1 MLLTHAQGHQ
11 VLLGHS
17 IFKSLF
23 FFFFKAAYESSGI
36 DLPHSYREKKKF
48 MNKTNSKMKG
58 FFLFCF
64 VFRERK
70 KILKS
75 NNFQKYLMQVDSK

>member
-17 IFKSLF
+17 ILKSLF
-23 FFFFKAAYESSGI
+23 FFFFFKAAHESSGI
-36 DLPHSYREKKKF
+36 DLPHPYRGKKMF

-58 FFLFCF
+58 FFCF
-64 VFRERK
+64 VLFLEKEK
-70 KILKS
+70 K
-75 NNFQKYLMQVDSK
+75 F